1 MKIDNNERPG
11 CKGRVVLVNPG
22 ICGSPPFRFNEVG
35 MYPNNAIQIL
45 GTILHQD
52 MFDVKIVDGRYVNVE
67 DAIEQ
72 ISGLADNDLIF
83 VGFSIMTVQ
92 VKWSYLV
99 SRGIKGRNSNI
110 KVVWGGVHPS
120 LFPEQIVSDKHIDIC
135 VVNDCASTISKIA
148 YSLRDKTDI
157 SMIPGLCYKKDNRV
171 VRAQPNLIQDD
182 FANIP
187 FVDFT
192 IMNHKVYSRNN
203 NIAAFS
209 SVNNEYKNCIVYPMN
224 TALGCGFRCNFC
236 INVILKKKYKMR
248 SAEEIVDRIRF
259 LQKEFGANF
268 IHLNDENFF
277 SSKERTYQ
285 FVELILRNNIK
296 IKWRPSVRA
305 NYFNKDYVNEGFV
318 TELEKS
324 GMVIAVM
331 GAESASQKTLDRLR
345 KGIKVEDIHRAV
357 EILSKTKIIPRM
369 SFMVGMPGETEED
382 IKETY
387 RLAVELKEKYPT
399 FQPVVC
405 PFRLYPGSEL
415 YDMAIN
421 KYGYKPPESL
431 IDWVK
436 LDDTEFNESLGY
448 QSFDYY
454 GWITDKEIFRLR
466 NNVHS
471 TYWLVAWKISPHAVN
486 KGLKAKF
493 KYLIIYILYKLSSL
507 RFKKEFYRLNFE
519 EKLLRLFMK
528 GTQRFQKKN

>member
-1 MKIDNNERPG
+1 MVIDNNKKHGHE
-11 CKGRVVLVNPG
+11 GRVVLINPG
-22 ICGSPPFRFNEVG
+22 ICGSRPFSQNEVG
-35 MYPNNAIQIL
+35 MFPNNAVQIL
-45 GTILHQD
+45 GTILHHD
-52 MFDVKIVDGRYVNVE
+52 MFEVKIIDGRYVSVD
-67 DAIEQ
+67 DAIKE
-72 ISGLADNDLIF
+72 ILSFADNKLIF

-92 VKWSYLV
+92 VKWSFLV
-99 SRGIKGRNSNI
+99 SRGLKERNHKI

-120 LFPEQIVSDKHIDIC
+120 LFPEQTVSDNHIDIC

-157 SMIPGLCYKKDNRV
+157 SIVPGLCYRNGNSI
-171 VRAQPNLIQDD
+171 VRTQPNLINDD

-187 FVDFT
+187 FIDFN
-192 IMNHKVYSRNN
+192 IMNHNVYSRNN
-203 NIAAFS
+203 NIATDS
-209 SVNNEYKNCIVYPMN
+209 SVNSENDNCIVYPMN
-224 TALGCGFRCNFC
+224 TALGCRFRCNFC

-277 SSKERTYQ
+277 GSKERTYK

-296 IKWRPSVRA
+296 IKWRPSVRV
-305 NYFNKDYVNEGFV
+305 NYFNKDYINESYVN
-318 TELEKS
+318 ELEKS

-331 GAESASQKTLDRLR
+331 GAESASQKTLDRLK

-357 EILSKTKIIPRM
+357 EILSKSRIIPRM

-387 RLAVELKEKYPT
+387 RLAIELKEKYPT
-399 FQPVVC
+399 FQPTVV

-415 YDMAIN
+415 YDLAIT

-436 LDDTEFNESLGY
+436 HDESEYKEHWGY
-448 QSFDYY
+448 QHSDDYD
-454 GWITDKEIFRLR
+454 WITDKEIFRLR

-471 TYWLVAWKISPHAVN
+471 TYWIVARKVSPQIVN
-486 KGLKAKF
+486 NGLKAKL
-493 KYLIIYILYKLSSL
+493 KYLIIYFLYKLSVL
-507 RFKKEFYRLNFE
+507 RFKREFYRLNFE
-519 EKLLRLFMK
+519 QRFMRLFRK
-528 GTQRFQKKN
+528 ST